1 MMKMKYITPEIIVV
15 EAAMEAGIL
24 AASGGEGSYNV
35 ADEEKDA
42 IQSSDDEMI
51 MGSKGYSDWEAWDE

>member
-24 AASGGEGSYNV
+24 AASGEGSYNV
-35 ADEEKDA
+35 ANEEKDA

>member
-24 AASGGEGSYNV
+24 AASSGEGFSKI
-35 ADEEKDA
+35 ADEEKDE

-51 MGSKGYSDWEAWDE
+51 MGSKGYSGWEAWDE